1 MSIQIRRGNPGS
13 SAVSKTWLRQQCLLG
28 KLPAEMLTTED
39 REHVVHILWKRGW
52 TDAEI
57 ASHTFTS
64 TYTTARIRSRLKLAP
79 HRPVEGAA

>member
-1 MSIQIRRGNPGS
+1 MSIHIRRGNPD
-13 SAVSKTWLRQQCLLG
+13 AAAISKAWLRQQCIRG
-28 KLPAEMLTTED
+28 ELPAEVLTTED
-39 REHVVHILWKRGW
+39 REHVVHTLWKRGW

-57 ASHTFTS
+57 AAHTFMS

>member
-1 MSIQIRRGNPGS
+1 MSVRIRRGNPDAA
-13 SAVSKTWLRQQCLLG
+13 AVSKAWLRQECLLG

-52 TDAEI
+52 ADAEI
-57 ASHTFTS
+57 ASHTFMS
-64 TYTTARIRSRLKLAP
+64 TYTAARIRSRLLLAP